1 LPFGTKQLLLSFT
14 CGMRPTERQSQKI
27 AELKDALIREGYR
40 TLNAQAKALGVN
52 RATTWTILKAN
63 HKASGLSASVITRML
78 RAPQLPPSVREKIIE
93 YIEEKSAG
101 KYGHNKRQIE
111 RFAAALQPQ
120 SQAVSS

>member
-1 LPFGTKQLLLSFT
+1 
-14 CGMRPTERQSQKI
+14 KI

-101 KYGHNKRQIE
+101 TYGHKKSQIE